1 MGKFALMPQLN
12 VLSPSQQ
19 VALHLRE
26 QLLRGTWTQLMP
38 GAPQL
43 AHQFGIDR
51 KTVEAA
57 LQLLED
63 DCLLIAQGPGKKR
76 KINLPKNQI
85 TPSLRIAIL
94 ISEESDRSANY
105 IVALYHGLLD
115 EGHRAFFAPRYLND
129 MNMDV
134 KKVARMVKQT
144 EADAWIVVAGSREL
158 LEWFSQ
164 QAFPSFALFGRR
176 RGLPIASVGPD
187 KIPPMID
194 ATRKLIQ
201 LGHSRIVLM
210 VRPRRRLPVP
220 GGPEIAFLRE
230 LELHG
235 LSTGDYNLPSWDETI
250 ADFHTRLETLFQ
262 STPPTAMILDE
273 VAIFVATMQF
283 LARHRIRVPEDVSI
297 ISTDS
302 DPCFDWCQREVARIT
317 WDVHPVVRRVIRWSS
332 YVSHGKKDLRQ
343 TMTPAKFL
351 AGATIGPAR
360 GHLDQIV

>member
-1 MGKFALMPQLN
+1 MPQLH

-19 VALHLRE
+19 VAQHLRE

-43 AHQFGIDR
+43 AEDFGIDR

-57 LQLLED
+57 LRLLED
-63 DCLLIAQGPGKKR
+63 DGLLIRRGPGKKR
-76 KINLPKNQI
+76 KIQLPKNQI

-94 ISEESDRSANY
+94 ICEESDRSTNY

-115 EGHRAFFAPRYLND
+115 EGHRAFYAPRYLHD

-134 KKVARMVKQT
+134 KKVARMVKLT
-144 EADAWIVVAGSREL
+144 EADAWIVVSGSHEVL
-158 LEWFSQ
+158 QWFSQ
-164 QAFPSFALFGRR
+164 QTFPSFALFGRR

-187 KIPPMID
+187 KTPPMLD

-230 LELHG
+230 LSAHG
-235 LSTGDYNLPSWDETI
+235 LPTGDYNLPSWDETI
-250 ADFHTRLETLFQ
+250 ADFHTRLETLFHA
-262 STPPTAMILDE
+262 TPPTALIIDE
-273 VAIFVATMQF
+273 VVFYVATMQF
-283 LARHRIRVPEDVSI
+283 LSRHRIRVPEDVSI
-297 ISTDS
+297 ICTDS
-302 DPCFDWCQREVARIT
+302 DPCFDWCQQEVARIT
-317 WDVHPVVRRVIRWSS
+317 WDVNPVVRRVLRWSHL
-332 YVSHGKKDLRQ
+332 VSHGKIDLRQ
-343 TMTPAKFL
+343 TFTPANFIS
-351 AGATIGPAR
+351 GETIGPVR
-360 GHLDQIV
+360 KQLDIKWETR